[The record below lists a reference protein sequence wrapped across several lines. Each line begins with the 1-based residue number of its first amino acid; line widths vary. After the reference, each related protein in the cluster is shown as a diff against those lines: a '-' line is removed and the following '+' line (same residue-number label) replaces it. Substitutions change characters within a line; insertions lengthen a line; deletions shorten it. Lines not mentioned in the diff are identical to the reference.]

1 MTLVRDVEL
10 TEPLPFLG
18 SAGSGTDAWLLV
30 RLFTEPL
37 GPLTVDLPP
46 DGLPAAALAAAVEEH
61 YGRAVRER
69 IARAGGD
76 PRQPLT
82 HGVTVPAE
90 PPFLSRRR
98 AVLESAPPIT
108 AVVCTRN
115 RPAQLTACLDSLLAQ
130 AYPRFRV
137 LVVDNAPDD
146 DATARVVRAAAERGP
161 VDYLAAPV
169 PGLSNARN
177 VAVAATPGE
186 ILAWLDDDTVAD
198 RHWLAEVARALD
210 EHPMADVVCGTV
222 VPAELETQAQLWFER
237 FGGHSKGRGFTP
249 AVFTRDTVNP
259 LYPLPNF
266 GTGANMTFRPRV
278 VARLGG
284 FDPAL
289 GAGTPA
295 LASEDTHMF
304 MRVLRAGGTI
314 VYQPS
319 ALVRHHHRRELDGLR
334 AQLVGYGT
342 GLTAAYTAL
351 VLRQP
356 TVLFGLLRLVPT
368 ALGDLVRPDSVR
380 NETLGP
386 DFPPELMSANRRGM
400 LRGPRAYLAGRR
412 RASTGAVQQQ
422 VAAVDERGDGAA
434 EQDHRPQR
442 TR

>member
-1 MTLVRDVEL
+1 M
-10 TEPLPFLG
+10 
-18 SAGSGTDAWLLV
+18 
-30 RLFTEPL
+30 
-37 GPLTVDLPP
+37 
-46 DGLPAAALAAAVEEH
+46 
-61 YGRAVRER
+61 
-69 IARAGGD
+69 
-76 PRQPLT
+76 
-82 HGVTVPAE
+82 TVPAE

-249 AVFTRDTVNP
+249 AVFTLLD
-259 LYPLPNF
+259 
-266 GTGANMTFRPRV
+266 
-278 VARLGG
+278 
-284 FDPAL
+284 
-289 GAGTPA
+289 
-295 LASEDTHMF
+295 
-304 MRVLRAGGTI
+304 
-314 VYQPS
+314 
-319 ALVRHHHRRELDGLR
+319 DGL
-334 AQLVGYGT
+334 
-342 GLTAAYTAL
+342 AYVKEDDK
-351 VLRQP
+351 VLNDP
-356 TVLFGLLRLVPT
+356 GGAEGMATVPS
-368 ALGDLVRPDSVR
+368 DLED
-380 NETLGP
+380 
-386 DFPPELMSANRRGM
+386 
-400 LRGPRAYLAGRR
+400 
-412 RASTGAVQQQ
+412 AV
-422 VAAVDERGDGAA
+422 VEAA
-434 EQDHRPQR
+434 EECPGECIFVEKA
-442 TR
+442 

>member
-1 MTLVRDVEL
+1 VIVRDIEL
-10 TEPLPFLG
+10 AEPLPSLG
-18 SAGSGTDAWLLV
+18 SSTRAWLLV

-37 GPLTVDLPP
+37 GPLTVDLPEE
-46 DGLPAAALAAAVEEH
+46 GLPAAALAAAIEAR
-61 YGRAVRER
+61 YGLAVRER

-82 HGVTVPAE
+82 AGVTVPGE

-98 AVLESAPPIT
+98 DVLRDPPPIT
-108 AVVCTRN
+108 VVVCTRD
-115 RPAQLTACLDSLLAQ
+115 RPDPLAGCLDSLLAQ
-130 AYPRFRV
+130 EYQRLRV
-137 LVVDNAPDD
+137 LVVDNASRD

-198 RHWLAEVARALD
+198 RYWLSEVARGLD

-222 VPAELETQAQLWFER
+222 VPAELETQAQQWFER

-259 LYPLPNF
+259 LYPLPHF

-278 VARLGG
+278 IERLGG

-304 MRVLRAGGTI
+304 MRVLRSGGTI
-314 VYQPS
+314 VYQPT

-334 AQLVGYGT
+334 DQLVGYGT

-351 VLRQP
+351 LLKKP
-356 TVLFGLLRLVPT
+356 ALLFSLLRLVPT
-368 ALGDLVRPDSVR
+368 ALGDLIRPDSPR
-380 NETLGP
+380 NDGLGP
-386 DFPPELMSANRRGM
+386 DFPRELMPANRRGM
-400 LRGPRAYLAGRR
+400 LRGPAAYLAGRR
-412 RASTGAVQQQ
+412 RASTRVVQQQ
-422 VAAVDERGDGAA
+422 VAAVDERGDGTA
-434 EQDHRPQR
+434 EQHDAPQR
-442 TR
+442 AR